1 MTASIHQTALLA
13 TCRPESRSVVG
24 SIRHMIAVARQ
35 RRQLRA
41 LDDHL
46 LEDIGI
52 SRAQALEESR
62 QAAWNSPDHW
72 CK

>member
-1 MTASIHQTALLA
+1 MTASIHQTALRA
-13 TCRPESRSVVG
+13 TCRPESHSVVAR
-24 SIRHMIAVARQ
+24 IRHMFAVARQ
-35 RRQLRA
+35 RRHLRA

-62 QAAWNSPDHW
+62 NAAWNGPEHW
-72 CK
+72 SK